1 MIYFPCGREQA
12 EDTATE
18 VGKNKTAKCGLLHQF
33 RTWGPQAYGSPHS
46 LASPLHGP
54 FLEVCEKD
62 RGQGMAWGRLEPSS

>member
-1 MIYFPCGREQA
+1 MICFTCGREQA
-12 EDTATE
+12 EDTAIE

-33 RTWGPQAYGSPHS
+33 RIWGPQAYGSPHS

-62 RGQGMAWGRLEPSS
+62 RGQSMA